1 LTPLVRIQSGPL
13 ELAEVVAAVAHPSA
27 GGVVTFSGVV
37 RDHHEGKQVVGI
49 RYEADDAMAEATMRR
64 IAGEVGARWPE
75 ARIALLHRTGKLEI
89 GEASVVIAVS
99 CPHRA
104 QAFDACEYAI
114 DTLKQ
119 LVPIWKKEAYDTGEV
134 WLDGEHRLAQQRAV
148 DPARQGNGPSDA
160 LNS

>member
-1 LTPLVRIQSGPL
+1 MTPLVRVQSGPL

-49 RYEADDAMAEATMRR
+49 RYDADEAMAEVTMRR
-64 IAGEVGARWPE
+64 IADDVRARWPE

-104 QAFDACEYAI
+104 EAFAACEYAI

-119 LVPIWKKEAYDTGEV
+119 IVPIWKKEAYDTGEV

-148 DPARQGNGPSDA
+148 DPATQGNSTSGTLEA
-160 LNS
+160 